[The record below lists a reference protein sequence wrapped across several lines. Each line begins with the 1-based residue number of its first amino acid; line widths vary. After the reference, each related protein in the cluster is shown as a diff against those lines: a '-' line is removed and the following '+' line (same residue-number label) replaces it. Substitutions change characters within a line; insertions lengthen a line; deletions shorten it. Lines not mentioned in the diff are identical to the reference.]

1 MGARWSPAL
10 ELGHDV
16 IDRQHQE
23 LFRRY
28 ESLVQALA
36 RGDRAEVG
44 PLFEFLGSYVVEH
57 FADEERL
64 MSETAFPGLT
74 VHKASHDRF
83 VREYH
88 ALHELFERAGPTAA
102 IAVRAET
109 WIADW
114 LATHIG
120 ATDAHLARHLRGAR

>member
-1 MGARWSPAL
+1 MSTRWSPAL

-23 LFRRY
+23 LFRRF
-28 ESLVQALA
+28 ESLVEALA
-36 RGDRAEVG
+36 RGERAEVE

-64 MSETAFPGLT
+64 MAETGFPGLN
-74 VHKASHDRF
+74 VHKAAHDRF

-88 ALHELFERAGPTAA
+88 ALRALFDRAGPNAA
-102 IAVRAET
+102 IAVKART

-114 LATHIG
+114 LSTHIG
-120 ATDAHLARHLRGAR
+120 ATDVHLARHLRDAR